1 MASRRRA
8 RGLDDELVEMFAEL
22 PWWSVPIATAA
33 VFLTMAGLLPA
44 LFPARTAADRVS
56 IGHLVGVASYGGGR
70 RRGPRRTP
78 WARRAAGPTPAATG
92 LRAESGS
99 RPRPG
104 AWLARL
110 RALGGGGLPPQ
121 GFEVTETADGADG
134 DVDLILRRG
143 GETTY
148 IQCKHWR
155 VTKVDVRPLRKL
167 YGVMAAGGAARGALI
182 TDGSFTSAA
191 RSEASDK
198 SVQLIGGATC
208 SACWVTRLMPARNSA
223 PLTHD
228 GWARP
233 QLSSM
238 RQGDDRPPG
247 SAWPHSGRALLGPPR
262 FSGLSRHPRAER
274 LARAVGPDTTAEG
287 GGGEWSPAGGANGG
301 CARQR
306 VQAAPRRAGDRS
318 SRRPCRQP

>member
-1 MASRRRA
+1 
-8 RGLDDELVEMFAEL
+8 
-22 PWWSVPIATAA
+22 
-33 VFLTMAGLLPA
+33 
-44 LFPARTAADRVS
+44 
-56 IGHLVGVASYGGGR
+56 
-70 RRGPRRTP
+70 
-78 WARRAAGPTPAATG
+78 
-92 LRAESGS
+92 
-99 RPRPG
+99 
-104 AWLARL
+104 
-110 RALGGGGLPPQ
+110 
-121 GFEVTETADGADG
+121 VTETADGADG
-134 DVDLILRRG
+134 DVELILRRG
-143 GETTY
+143 GETTC

-155 VTKVDVRPLRKL
+155 ATKVDVRPLREL

-182 TDGSFTSAA
+182 TDGSFTSVA

-262 FSGLSRHPRAER
+262 FFGLSRHPRAER
-274 LARAVGPDTTAEG
+274 LARAVGPTQPPRAGEG
-287 GGGEWSPAGGANGG
+287 SGRPPVAPME
-301 CARQR
+301 
-306 VQAAPRRAGDRS
+306 AAPASGCRRRLVGQVTGPHADRAGNPLEVGLGC
-318 SRRPCRQP
+318 RRQGGLERLAA